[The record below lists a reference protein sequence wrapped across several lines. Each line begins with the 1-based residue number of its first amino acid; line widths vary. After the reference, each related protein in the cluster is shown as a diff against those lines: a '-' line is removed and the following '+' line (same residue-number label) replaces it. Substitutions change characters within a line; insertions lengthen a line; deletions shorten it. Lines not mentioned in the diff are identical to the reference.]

1 MRAVTLLISALLC
14 ANSQAYSA
22 ESCKIDGKKAV
33 EVMQFRQ
40 GSEDLFAALEKY
52 NDVDMVM
59 SAFERPRYD
68 SMKSLTAM
76 VDGISNR
83 DYNALAVR
91 HDEVVEKKQNE
102 INLFKIKYIKICLSN
117 ITNKKATN

>member
-22 ESCKIDGKKAV
+22 ESCKIDGI
-33 EVMQFRQ
+33 
-40 GSEDLFAALEKY
+40 G
-52 NDVDMVM
+52 
-59 SAFERPRYD
+59 
-68 SMKSLTAM
+68 
-76 VDGISNR
+76 NR
-83 DYNALAVR
+83 GYNALAVR